1 MAGCSIVFLMM
12 FIFWPFLLVMAL
24 VYLVVAVAEAFITSL
39 AFPLLLGAALLSSL
53 AAIDLIRIVWHRY
66 REGESY
72 VITKE
77 LFVRPAVLA
86 AIAFVLF
93 VAMCVVCGSLIL
105 SWSHGISTSAASLI

>member
-12 FIFWPFLLVMAL
+12 FIFWPVLLVMAL

-39 AFPLLLGAALLSSL
+39 AFPMLLGAAVFSTL
-53 AAIDLIRIVWHRY
+53 AAIDLIRILWHRY
-66 REGESY
+66 KEGETY

-77 LFVRPAVLA
+77 LFIRPAVFA

-93 VAMCVVCGSLIL
+93 VAMCVVCGSMIFDWYHAV
-105 SWSHGISTSAASLI
+105 SAPAAAS